1 MIAAALLTLREGLE
15 AALVVGIVL
24 GYLRK
29 IRRLDRQGYVW
40 IGVAASVVASLI
52 LAIGLQ
58 RTGAQ
63 LEGPAEEIF
72 EGTTML
78 LAVGVL
84 TYMIFWMRY
93 QARFIRVALERE
105 VQVAVS
111 QGHNWALAGLSFVVV
126 LREGVETVLFL
137 TAAAFVAG
145 GLETLWGGLLG
156 LSIAIT
162 IGALLYATTVRLPV
176 QRFFDVTSVLLLLFA
191 AGLLAHGIHEFQ
203 EAGLLPFLVE
213 EAWNTAHLLDES
225 SFLGS
230 VLKALFGY
238 NANPSLLEVLGYLGY
253 WVVVLSSVRWWID
266 RMALQLD
273 RVQS

>member
-40 IGVAASVVASLI
+40 IGVAAAVVASLI

-145 GLETLWGGLLG
+145 GLETVWGSLLG

-225 SFLGS
+225 SFWGS